1 MEPTSPLLL
10 HFLQLHV
17 LHVLVKVGR
26 SLGSGSITNSSKII
40 KISGKFWEYMG
51 IPSEIFQKMAM
62 ENHPCIKH
70 PI

>member
-1 MEPTSPLLL
+1 MEPTGLLL

-40 KISGKFWEYMG
+40 KIGKFWEYMG